1 MNFRTVANANSA
13 RKTSRRVEW
22 QGQASSVRT
31 GRSTEAAKS
40 KSRDEP
46 FDSAATRL
54 RSGRTAFCL
63 LGALAFIFA
72 ASIRPAQAERATVL
86 AQIDLPHNYYF
97 REMYLPQLTTGPSG
111 MAFSPDG
118 SELVYSMAGSLWRQK
133 IGSNS
138 ATEITHGG
146 GYDYQPDWSS
156 DGRHVA
162 FARYELDAVELW
174 QLDLKAGHE
183 TQLTSAGA
191 VNLEPRYSPDGKR
204 VAFVSTNGS
213 GHFNLFVAEVNG
225 DRLGP
230 PRQLVASRKSAVARY
245 YYSAWDHALSPAWT
259 PDGRQIVFVGNREV
273 AYGTGGLWKVDID
286 KAAEPTLILGEET
299 AWRARPQVAPD
310 GRRVLF
316 ASYHGRQWHQLWMTT
331 LDGAQ
336 PLPLTFGEFDR
347 TDARISPD
355 GTRIAY
361 ISNADGNTS
370 LWLRDLVG
378 GAAEPVVAEDRH
390 YKGAMGQLTIS
401 VQEAHG
407 LQPAILES
415 APTRISVIGADGR
428 AYAPAD
434 RWMHAD
440 DGFDRVEQKFENHYF
455 HCPGTCTLS
464 VPRGN
469 ARITVTRGLDYAVA
483 ESTVDVKAKG
493 SATQIELRSIA
504 LPERYGAWTSADL
517 HVHMNYGGHY
527 RNTLDSLADQMHAE
541 HLDVIHQLVVNKEER
556 VPDIA
561 GFSTHP
567 YRDAGALI
575 VQGQEFHTSYWGHLG
590 ILAPDDHLLEPG
602 FAAYAFSALASPYP
616 YNGVIADLAHRQHAL
631 VGYVHPFDE
640 RVDPEAPAP
649 LTNALPADV
658 AHGKID
664 YYEVV
669 GFSDHRESAAVWY
682 RLLNLG
688 FHLPTGAGTDAMAN
702 YASLRGPVGMN
713 RVFVN
718 VAPSTSPASHLQAL
732 KDGHTFAT
740 NSALLGFELAGKQ
753 PGDTIEAKAGA
764 ALSYHA
770 SLRSIVPMDH
780 FEIVHNGRVIA
791 TLKLDGTR
799 TSADVDGTIVADASG
814 WLVLRAWN
822 DHANPHVQDIYPYAT
837 TSPVYLTV
845 GGAATKSPVD
855 AKFFVRW
862 LDRTLESASAR
873 TDYNSEHEKAD
884 TLEYLKTARTKF
896 EAMQ

>member
-1 MNFRTVANANSA
+1 MQA
-13 RKTSRRVEW
+13 R
-22 QGQASSVRT
+22 
-31 GRSTEAAKS
+31 
-40 KSRDEP
+40 
-46 FDSAATRL
+46 
-54 RSGRTAFCL
+54 
-63 LGALAFIFA
+63 
-72 ASIRPAQAERATVL
+72 AERATVL

-97 REMYLPQLTTGPSG
+97 REMYLPQLTTGPSAV
-111 MAFSPDG
+111 AFSPDG
-118 SELVYSMAGSLWRQK
+118 RELVYSMAGSLWRQK
-133 IGSNS
+133 IGSGS

-146 GYDYQPDWSS
+146 GYDYQPDWSA

-162 FARYELDAVELW
+162 FARYQNDAIELW
-174 QLDLKAGHE
+174 QLDLKNGRE
-183 TQLTSAGA
+183 TPLTSGGA
-191 VNLEPRYSPDGKR
+191 VNLEPRYAPDGR
-204 VAFVSTNGS
+204 RIAFVSTRAS
-213 GHFNLFVAEVNG
+213 GHFNLFVADVSG
-225 DRLGP
+225 DRLGA
-230 PRQLVASRKSAVARY
+230 PRQLVASRKSAIARY
-245 YYSAWDHALSPAWT
+245 YYSAWDHALSPSWT

-273 AYGTGGLWKVDID
+273 AYGTGGLWKVDVD
-286 KAAEPTLILGEET
+286 KPGEPTLILGEET
-299 AWRARPQVAPD
+299 AWRAKPQVAPD
-310 GRRVLF
+310 GRRILF

-355 GTRIAY
+355 GTRMAY
-361 ISNADGNTS
+361 ISNADGNTA
-370 LWLRDLVG
+370 LWLRDFVG
-378 GAAEPVVAEDRH
+378 GATRPVVADDRH
-390 YKGAMGQLTIS
+390 YKVPMGPLTIS
-401 VQEAHG
+401 VRDG
-407 LQPAILES
+407 PLPRPAAPAS
-415 APTRISVIGADGR
+415 AATAARISVTGADGR
-428 AYAPAD
+428 AYAPAG

-440 DGFDRVEQKFENHYF
+440 DGFDRAEQKFENHYF
-455 HCPGTCTLS
+455 HCAGSCTLD
-464 VPRGN
+464 VPRGT
-469 ARITVTRGLDYAVA
+469 ARITATRGLDFAIA
-483 ESTVDVKAKG
+483 ESSVSVGAAPAA
-493 SATQIELRSIA
+493 SEVALRSIA
-504 LPERYGAWTSADL
+504 LPERYGAWTQADL

-602 FAAYAFSALASPYP
+602 FAAYAFSALASAYP

-640 RVDPEAPAP
+640 RVDPDSPAP

-658 AHGKID
+658 AHGKVD

-718 VAPSTSPASHLQAL
+718 VAPSPSPAPHLQAL
-732 KDGHTFAT
+732 KDGRTFAT
-740 NSALLGFELAGKQ
+740 NSALLGFEVAKVGAGNAPGTSNGAPAAASGTAGR
-753 PGDTIEAKAGA
+753 PGDALDLARGQE
-764 ALSYHA
+764 LSYHA

-780 FEIVHNGRVIA
+780 FEIVHNGRVVA
-791 TLKLDGTR
+791 ALKLDGTR
-799 TSADVDGTIVADASG
+799 TSADVEGTLAPDASG
-814 WLVLRAWN
+814 WIVLRAWN
-822 DHANPHVQDIYPYAT
+822 DHADPHVQDIYPYAT
-837 TSPVYLTV
+837 TSPVYLRID
-845 GGAATKSPVD
+845 GAAPKSPGD
-855 AKFFVRW
+855 ATFFVRW

-873 TDYNSEHEKAD
+873 TDYNSEREKTD
-884 TLEYLKTARTKF
+884 TLEYLRAARAKF

>member
-1 MNFRTVANANSA
+1 M
-13 RKTSRRVEW
+13 RR
-22 QGQASSVRT
+22 
-31 GRSTEAAKS
+31 EAAKS
-40 KSRDEP
+40 KGGRAGFGFAPSVR
-46 FDSAATRL
+46 
-54 RSGRTAFCL
+54 RSGRTILRNLGVAAAML
-63 LGALAFIFA
+63 VMGALPAF
-72 ASIRPAQAERATVL
+72 AERATVL

-97 REMYLPQLTTGPSG
+97 REMYLPQLTTGPSAV
-111 MAFSPDG
+111 AFSPDG
-118 SELVYSMAGSLWRQK
+118 KELVFSMAGSLWRQK
-133 IGSNS
+133 IGSTS

-156 DGRHVA
+156 DGRRVA
-162 FARYELDAVELW
+162 FARYDRDAVELW
-174 QLDLKAGHE
+174 QLDLWTGHE
-183 TQLTSAGA
+183 TQLTRGGA
-191 VNLEPRYSPDGKR
+191 VNLEPRYAPDGKR
-204 VAFVSTNGS
+204 LAYVSTGGS
-213 GHFNLFVAEVNG
+213 GHFNLFVADVNG
-225 DRLGP
+225 DRLGA
-230 PRQLVASRKSAVARY
+230 PRQLVASRQSAIARY

-259 PDGRQIVFVGNREV
+259 PDGKQIVFIGNREV
-273 AYGTGGLWKVDID
+273 AYGTGGLWKIDVD
-286 KAAEPTLILGEET
+286 KPGEPVLILGEET
-299 AWRARPQVAPD
+299 AWRAKPQVASD

-355 GTRIAY
+355 GTRMAY

-390 YKGAMGQLTIS
+390 YKLPMGKLTIS
-401 VQEAHG
+401 VGEAHG
-407 LQPAILES
+407 PQPYQLEPVS
-415 APTRISVIGADGR
+415 ARISVIGADGR
-428 AYAPAD
+428 AYAPAS

-440 DGFDRVEQKFENHYF
+440 DGFDRSAQKFENHYF
-455 HCPGTCTLS
+455 HCPGTCTLI

-469 ARITVTRGLDYAVA
+469 ARISVTRGLDYAIV
-483 ESTVDVKAKG
+483 ESMVDVL
-493 SATQIELRSIA
+493 ATPTTASVALRSIA

-616 YNGVIADLAHRQHAL
+616 YNGVIADLAHQQHAL

-640 RVDPEAPAP
+640 RVDPENPAP

-658 AHGKID
+658 AHGKVD

-669 GFSDHRESAAVWY
+669 GFSDHKASAEVWY

-688 FHLPTGAGTDAMAN
+688 FRLPTGAGTDAMAN

-718 VAPSTSPASHLQAL
+718 VAPSPSPAAHLLAL

-740 NSALLGFELAGKQ
+740 NSALLGFEVDDRR
-753 PGDTIEAKAGA
+753 PGDTIELNAPEG
-764 ALSYHA
+764 LSYHA

-780 FEIVHNGRVIA
+780 FEIVHNGRVVA
-791 TLKLDGTR
+791 ALKLDGTR
-799 TSADVDGTIVADASG
+799 TSADIEGTIVPDASG
-814 WLVLRAWN
+814 WVVLRAWN
-822 DHANPHVQDIYPYAT
+822 DHADPHVQDIYPYAT
-837 TSPVYLTV
+837 TSPVYLMI
-845 GGAATKSPVD
+845 GGAAPKSPVD
-855 AKFFVRW
+855 AKFFVCW
-862 LDRTLESASAR
+862 LERTLESAAAR
-873 TDYNSEHEKAD
+873 TDYNSEHEKTD
-884 TLEYLKTARTKF
+884 TLEYLKAARRKY

>member
-1 MNFRTVANANSA
+1 MFVCAIANSA
-13 RKTSRRVEW
+13 LLLDI
-22 QGQASSVRT
+22 G
-31 GRSTEAAKS
+31 
-40 KSRDEP
+40 
-46 FDSAATRL
+46 
-54 RSGRTAFCL
+54 TAH
-63 LGALAFIFA
+63 
-72 ASIRPAQAERATVL
+72 AERATVL

-97 REMYLPQLTTGPSG
+97 REMYLPQLTTGPSAV
-111 MAFSPDG
+111 AFSPDG

-133 IGSNS
+133 IGSNN

-162 FARYELDAVELW
+162 FARYDHDAVELW
-174 QLDLKAGHE
+174 QLDLKTGREAR
-183 TQLTSAGA
+183 LTSGGA
-191 VNLEPRYSPDGKR
+191 VNVEPRYAPDGKR
-204 VAFVSTNGS
+204 LAFVSTSGS
-213 GHFNLFVAEVNG
+213 GHFNLFVADVND
-225 DRLGP
+225 DRLGVP
-230 PRQLVASRKSAVARY
+230 KQLVASRKSSIARY

-259 PDGRQIVFVGNREV
+259 PDGKQIVFVGNREV
-273 AYGTGGLWKVDID
+273 AYGTGGLWKVDVD
-286 KAAEPTLILGEET
+286 KPGEPTLILGEET

-347 TDARISPD
+347 TDVRMSPD
-355 GTRIAY
+355 GTRMAY
-361 ISNADGNTS
+361 IGNADGNTA
-370 LWLRDLVG
+370 LWLQDMAG
-378 GAAEPVVAEDRH
+378 GAAQRVVASDLQRKVPMSE
-390 YKGAMGQLTIS
+390 LTITVHDAAPRS
-401 VQEAHG
+401 QTSAHAS
-407 LQPAILES
+407 QPS
-415 APTRISVIGADGR
+415 ALNAAATAARISVTGSDGR

-440 DGFDRVEQKFENHYF
+440 DGFDRAAQKFENHYF

-464 VPRGN
+464 VPRGKV
-469 ARITVTRGLDYAVA
+469 RIMVARGLDNAI
-483 ESTVDVKAKG
+483 EERTVDVGAKP
-493 SATQIELRSIA
+493 AVADVALRSIA
-504 LPERYGAWTSADL
+504 LPERYGAWASADL

-527 RNTLDSLADQMHAE
+527 RHTLDSLAGQMRAE

-561 GFSTHP
+561 GFSTRP
-567 YRDAGALI
+567 YSDNGALI
-575 VQGQEFHTSYWGHLG
+575 LQGQEYHTSYWGHLG
-590 ILAPDDHLLEPG
+590 ILVPDDHLLEPG

-640 RVDPEAPAP
+640 RVDPDNAAP

-658 AHGKID
+658 AHGKVD

-669 GFSDHRESAAVWY
+669 GFSDHKESAAVWY

-713 RVFVN
+713 RVFLN
-718 VAPSTSPASHLQAL
+718 VAPSSTPAQLQQAL
-732 KDGHTFAT
+732 KDGRTFAT
-740 NSALLGFELAGKQ
+740 NSALLGFEIDGKR
-753 PGDTIEAKAGA
+753 PGDTLAAKAGDNVA
-764 ALSYHA
+764 YHA

-780 FEIVHNGRVIA
+780 VEVVYNGRVVA
-791 TLKLDGTR
+791 ALKPGSAR
-799 TSADVDGTIVADASG
+799 TSADSDGTIVADASG
-814 WLVLRAWN
+814 WIVLRAWN
-822 DHANPHVQDIYPYAT
+822 EHADPHVQDIYPYAT
-837 TSPVYLTV
+837 TSPVYVTI
-845 GGAATKSPVD
+845 GGAAPKSPDD

-862 LDRTLESASAR
+862 LERTLESAAAR
-873 TDYNSEHEKAD
+873 SDYNSVREKTD
-884 TLEYLKTARTKF
+884 TLDYLRAARGKF